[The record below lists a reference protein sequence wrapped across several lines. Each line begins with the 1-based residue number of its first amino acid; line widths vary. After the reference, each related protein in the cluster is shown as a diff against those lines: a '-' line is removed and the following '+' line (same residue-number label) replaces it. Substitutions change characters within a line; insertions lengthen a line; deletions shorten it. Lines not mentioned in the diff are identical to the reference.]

1 LIDMQALQAKNTKSG
16 RLYRIALGLEYDGS
30 NYNGWQMQPHAPSIQ
45 EALANAIS
53 IVANEPVKVFGAG
66 RTDTG
71 VHATMQVAHFD
82 TVALRD
88 QDSWRRGINSNLPE
102 DINIH
107 WVRPVTA
114 EFNARFSAVSRAYR
128 YLLLN
133 RITGTAIDRKR
144 VWCISSVLNFEA
156 MREAAAYLVGTHDF
170 DAFRAS
176 SCQSKSAVRTILNLK
191 LTQNGDS
198 IALDVRGNAFLHHMI
213 RNIMGSLVRV
223 GSGDAEP
230 DWIRFILE
238 SRDRTLSGITAPPQ
252 GLYFVDV
259 VYPDSFALP
268 ANGTPVSPIVEQ
280 SPF

>member
-1 LIDMQALQAKNTKSG
+1 MGSKAPQVEIEESDAV
-16 RLYRIALGLEYDGS
+16 YRVALGLEYDGS

-45 EALANAIS
+45 ETLAKAAS
-53 IVANEPVKVFGAG
+53 VVANEPVAVFGAG

-82 TVALRD
+82 THALRD
-88 QDSWRRGINSNLPE
+88 QEGWRRGINSNLPN
-102 DINIH
+102 DINVH
-107 WVRPVTA
+107 WVRPVSH

-133 RITGTAIDRKR
+133 CRSGTAIDRKR
-144 VWCISSVLNFEA
+144 VWCVSQPLDFDA
-156 MREAAAYLVGTHDF
+156 MREAAAHLVGKHDF

-176 SCQSKSAVRTILNLK
+176 SCQSKSAVRTILNLE
-191 LTQNGDS
+191 LSQYGDC

-223 GSGDAEP
+223 GTGDAEP
-230 DWIRFILE
+230 EWIRLILE

-259 VYPDSFALP
+259 VYPEEFALP
-268 ANGTPVSPIVEQ
+268 VNGAAVSPVVNHL
-280 SPF
+280 PF